1 LSWKNSDQ
9 SQYSVIRKT
18 KTELY
23 GFYLELETW
32 NFERNMNA
40 LLQEKHHQIRAKV
53 RQFAE
58 TVIKPVI
65 DYYDEKEIFPV
76 ELVREMGKL
85 GVLGMT
91 APVEFGG
98 QGSDYLSYVIA
109 IEEMARIDSSMAAT
123 LAAHNSLGVG
133 PIVEFGTQEQKAK
146 FLPAFCTGEQLWAFG
161 LTEENAGSD
170 AQGVETTAQIDGNEF
185 IVNGS
190 KKYITNGT
198 SEISA
203 GMTTLAVT
211 GEKDGRKEFTAILI
225 EKEREGFVRET
236 MKTKLVWR
244 AADNGILYFN
254 DCRVPVENQLG
265 ERGYG
270 FKIMLKTLDSGRLS
284 IAAIGLGLA
293 QGAYEIA
300 KGYAKQRKQFGK
312 SLSEF
317 QVIAYKLADMALKI
331 ENARNTLYN
340 ACWLKDNGHPF
351 AQQAAMA
358 KLYAA
363 EIAREVADEAVQILG
378 GAGLFKNREWPIERF
393 YRDQRLLQ
401 IGEGT
406 SEILRMVISRNILK
420 E

>member
-1 LSWKNSDQ
+1 
-9 SQYSVIRKT
+9 
-18 KTELY
+18 
-23 GFYLELETW
+23 
-32 NFERNMNA
+32 MNA

-53 RQFAE
+53 RRFAE
-58 TVIKPVI
+58 EFVRPVI
-65 DYYDEKEIFPV
+65 DDFDEKEIFPV
-76 ELVREMGKL
+76 ELVREMGKT

-91 APVEFGG
+91 APIEFGG
-98 QGSDYLSYVIA
+98 LGSDYLSYIIA

-133 PIVEFGTQEQKAK
+133 PIVEFGSQKQK
-146 FLPAFCTGEQLWAFG
+146 ETFLPAFCTGEKLWAFG

-170 AQGVETTAQIDGNEF
+170 AQGVETTAQISGNEF

-203 GMTTLAVT
+203 GMTTLALT

-225 EKEREGFVRET
+225 EKEREGFIRET
-236 MKTKLVWR
+236 MKSKLVWR
-244 AADNGILYFN
+244 AADNGMLYFSN
-254 DCRVPVENQLG
+254 CRVPLENQLG
-265 ERGYG
+265 ERGNG

-293 QGAYEIA
+293 QGAYEMA
-300 KGYAKQRKQFGK
+300 KAYAKQRKQFGK

-317 QVIAYKLADMALKI
+317 QVIAFKLADMAIKI

-340 ACWLKDNGHPF
+340 ACWLKDNGHSF

-358 KLYAA
+358 KLYCA

>member
-1 LSWKNSDQ
+1 
-9 SQYSVIRKT
+9 
-18 KTELY
+18 
-23 GFYLELETW
+23 
-32 NFERNMNA
+32 MNA
-40 LLQEKHHQIRAKV
+40 LLQKKHHLIREKV
-53 RQFAE
+53 RHFAE
-58 TVIKPVI
+58 AIIKPVI
-65 DYYDEKEIFPV
+65 DDFDEKEIFPV
-76 ELVREMGKL
+76 ELVREMGKT
-85 GVLGMT
+85 GILGMI
-91 APVEFGG
+91 APEDLGG
-98 QGSDYLSYVIA
+98 QGSDYLSYIIA

-133 PIVEFGTQEQKAK
+133 PILEFGTKKQKEK
-146 FLPAFCTGEQLWAFG
+146 FIPAFCTGEKLWAFG

-170 AQGVETTAQIDGNEF
+170 AQGVETTAEITGDEF
-185 IVNGS
+185 LVNGS

-198 SEISA
+198 SPISA
-203 GMTTLAVT
+203 GMTTLAIT
-211 GEKDGRKEFTAILI
+211 GENAGRKEFTAILI
-225 EKEREGFVRET
+225 EKERLGFIRET
-236 MKTKLVWR
+236 MKGKLVWR

-254 DCRVPVENQLG
+254 DCRVPLENQLG

-293 QGAYEIA
+293 QGAYEMA
-300 KGYAKQRKQFGK
+300 KAYAKQRKQFSK
-312 SLSEF
+312 ALSEF
-317 QVIAYKLADMALKI
+317 QVIAFKLADMAMKI

-340 ACWLKDNGHPF
+340 ACWMKDNGHPF
-351 AQQAAMA
+351 ALQAAMA
-358 KLYAA
+358 KLYCA

-420 E
+420 D

>member
-1 LSWKNSDQ
+1 
-9 SQYSVIRKT
+9 
-18 KTELY
+18 
-23 GFYLELETW
+23 
-32 NFERNMNA
+32 MNA

-53 RQFAE
+53 RRFAE
-58 TVIKPVI
+58 AIIKPVI
-65 DYYDEKEIFPV
+65 DDFDEKEIFPV
-76 ELVREMGKL
+76 ELVREMGKI

-98 QGSDYLSYVIA
+98 QGSDYLEYIIA
-109 IEEMARIDSSMAAT
+109 IEEMARVDSSMAAT

-133 PIVEFGTQEQKAK
+133 PIVEFGSQKQK
-146 FLPAFCTGEQLWAFG
+146 ETFLPAFCTGEKLWAFG

-170 AQGVETTAQIDGNEF
+170 AQGVETIAQISGNEF
-185 IVNGS
+185 LVNGS

-203 GMTTLAVT
+203 GMTTLAIT

-225 EKEREGFVRET
+225 EKEREGFIRET
-236 MKTKLVWR
+236 MKGKLVWR

-254 DCRVPVENQLG
+254 DCKVPLENQLG

-293 QGAYEIA
+293 QGAFEMA
-300 KGYAKQRKQFGK
+300 KAYAKYRKQFGK

-317 QVIAYKLADMALKI
+317 QVIAFKLADMAMKI

-340 ACWLKDNGHPF
+340 ACWLKDNGRPF
-351 AQQAAMA
+351 GQHAAMA

-363 EIAREVADEAVQILG
+363 EIAREVADEALQILG

>member
-1 LSWKNSDQ
+1 
-9 SQYSVIRKT
+9 
-18 KTELY
+18 
-23 GFYLELETW
+23 
-32 NFERNMNA
+32 MNA

-58 TVIKPVI
+58 AIIRPVI
-65 DYYDEKEIFPV
+65 DDFDEKEIFPI
-76 ELVREMGKL
+76 ELVREMGKI

-98 QGSDYLSYVIA
+98 LGSDYLSYVIA
-109 IEEMARIDSSMAAT
+109 IEEMARVDSSMAAT

-133 PIVEFGTQEQKAK
+133 PIVEFGTQKQKET
-146 FLPAFCTGEQLWAFG
+146 FLPAFCTGEKLWAFG

-170 AQGVETTAQIDGNEF
+170 AQGVETTAQIVGNEF
-185 IVNGS
+185 LVNGS

-198 SEISA
+198 SDISA
-203 GMTTLAVT
+203 GMTTLALT

-225 EKEREGFVRET
+225 EKERGGFTRET
-236 MKTKLVWR
+236 MKSKLVWR
-244 AADNGILYFN
+244 AADNGMLYFN
-254 DCRVPVENQLG
+254 NCRVPLENQLG

-293 QGAYEIA
+293 QGAYEMA
-300 KGYAKQRKQFGK
+300 KAYAKQRKQFGK

-317 QVIAYKLADMALKI
+317 QVIAFKLADMALKI

-340 ACWLKDNGHPF
+340 ACWLKDNRHPF

-358 KLYAA
+358 KLYCA

-378 GAGLFKNREWPIERF
+378 GAALFKNREWPIERF

>member
-1 LSWKNSDQ
+1 
-9 SQYSVIRKT
+9 
-18 KTELY
+18 
-23 GFYLELETW
+23 
-32 NFERNMNA
+32 MNA

-53 RQFAE
+53 RQFSEAI
-58 TVIKPVI
+58 IKPVI
-65 DYYDEKEIFPV
+65 DDFDEKEIFPI
-76 ELVREMGKL
+76 ELVREMGKI
-85 GVLGMT
+85 GILGMT

-133 PIVEFGTQEQKAK
+133 PILEFGTQQQKEK
-146 FLPAFCTGEQLWAFG
+146 FIPAFCTGEKLWAFG

-170 AQGVETTAQIDGNEF
+170 AQGVETTAQIVGNEF
-185 IVNGS
+185 VVNGS

-203 GMTTLAVT
+203 GMTTLALT

-225 EKEREGFVRET
+225 EKEREGFTRET
-236 MKTKLVWR
+236 MKSKLVWR
-244 AADNGILYFN
+244 AADNGMLYFN
-254 DCRVPVENQLG
+254 DCRVPLENQLG

-293 QGAYEIA
+293 QGAFEMA
-300 KGYAKQRKQFGK
+300 TAYAKQRKQFGK

-317 QVIAYKLADMALKI
+317 QVIAFKLADMALKI

-340 ACWLKDNGHPF
+340 ACWLKDNGHSF

>member
-1 LSWKNSDQ
+1 
-9 SQYSVIRKT
+9 
-18 KTELY
+18 
-23 GFYLELETW
+23 
-32 NFERNMNA
+32 MNA
-40 LLQEKHHQIRAKV
+40 LLQEKHHRIREKV

-58 TVIKPVI
+58 TYVKPVI
-65 DYYDEKEIFPV
+65 DDFDEKEIFPI
-76 ELVREMGKL
+76 ELVREMGKT

-98 QGSDYLSYVIA
+98 QGSDYLSYIIA
-109 IEEMARIDSSMAAT
+109 IEEMARVDSSMAAT

-133 PIVEFGTQEQKAK
+133 PIVEFGTQKQKETL
-146 FLPAFCTGEQLWAFG
+146 LPAFCTGEKLWAFG

-170 AQGVETTAQIDGNEF
+170 AQGVETTAQISGNEF
-185 IVNGS
+185 VVNGS

-203 GMTTLAVT
+203 GMTTLALT

-225 EKEREGFVRET
+225 EKEREGFTRET
-236 MKTKLVWR
+236 MKSKLVWR
-244 AADNGILYFN
+244 AADNGMLYFN
-254 DCRVPVENQLG
+254 DCHVPLENQLG

-293 QGAYEIA
+293 QGAFEMA
-300 KGYAKQRKQFGK
+300 KAYSKHRKQFGK

-317 QVIAYKLADMALKI
+317 QVIAFKLADMALKI

-340 ACWLKDNGHPF
+340 ACWLKDNHHPF
-351 AQQAAMA
+351 AQEAAMA
-358 KLYAA
+358 KLYCA

>member
-1 LSWKNSDQ
+1 
-9 SQYSVIRKT
+9 
-18 KTELY
+18 
-23 GFYLELETW
+23 
-32 NFERNMNA
+32 MNA

-91 APVEFGG
+91 APAEFGG
-98 QGSDYLSYVIA
+98 QGADYLSYVIA
-109 IEEMARIDSSMAAT
+109 IEEMARIDSSMSAT

-133 PIVEFGTQEQKAK
+133 PIVEFGTQAQKEK

-170 AQGVETTAQIDGNEF
+170 AQGVETTAQIEGSEF
-185 IVNGS
+185 VVNGS

-225 EKEREGFVRET
+225 EKERKGFVRET

>member
-1 LSWKNSDQ
+1 
-9 SQYSVIRKT
+9 
-18 KTELY
+18 
-23 GFYLELETW
+23 
-32 NFERNMNA
+32 MNA
-40 LLQEKHHQIRAKV
+40 LLQENHHQIREKV
-53 RQFAE
+53 RHFAE
-58 TVIKPVI
+58 TIIKPVI
-65 DYYDEKEIFPV
+65 DDFDEKEIFPV
-76 ELVREMGKL
+76 ELVREMGKT

-98 QGSDYLSYVIA
+98 LGSDYLSYVIA
-109 IEEMARIDSSMAAT
+109 IEEMARVDSSMAAT

-133 PIVEFGTQEQKAK
+133 PIVEFGTQKQKEI
-146 FLPAFCTGEQLWAFG
+146 FLPAFCTGEKLWAFG

-170 AQGVETTAQIDGNEF
+170 AQGVETTAEIVGNEF
-185 IVNGS
+185 LVNGS

-198 SEISA
+198 SDISA
-203 GMTTLAVT
+203 GMTTLALT

-225 EKEREGFVRET
+225 EKEREGFTRET
-236 MKTKLVWR
+236 MKSKLVWR
-244 AADNGILYFN
+244 AADNGMLYFN
-254 DCRVPVENQLG
+254 NCRVPLENQLG

-293 QGAYEIA
+293 QGAYEMA
-300 KGYAKQRKQFGK
+300 KAYAKQRKQFGK

-317 QVIAYKLADMALKI
+317 QVIAFKLADMALKI
-331 ENARNTLYN
+331 ENARNSLYN
-340 ACWLKDNGHPF
+340 ACWLKDNGHSF
-351 AQQAAMA
+351 GQQAAMA
-358 KLYAA
+358 KLYCA

>member
-1 LSWKNSDQ
+1 
-9 SQYSVIRKT
+9 
-18 KTELY
+18 
-23 GFYLELETW
+23 
-32 NFERNMNA
+32 MNA
-40 LLQEKHHQIRAKV
+40 LLQENHHRIREKV
-53 RQFAE
+53 RHFAE
-58 TVIKPVI
+58 TIIKPVI
-65 DYYDEKEIFPV
+65 DDFDEKEIFPV
-76 ELVREMGKL
+76 ELVREMGKT

-133 PIVEFGTQEQKAK
+133 PIVEFGTQEQKET
-146 FLPAFCTGEQLWAFG
+146 FLPAFCTGEKLWAFG

-170 AQGVETTAQIDGNEF
+170 AQGVETTAQISGDEF
-185 IVNGS
+185 LVNGS

-211 GEKDGRKEFTAILI
+211 GETGGRKEFTAILI
-225 EKEREGFVRET
+225 EKERKGFIRET
-236 MKTKLVWR
+236 MKGKLVWR
-244 AADNGILYFN
+244 AADNGMLYFN
-254 DCRVPVENQLG
+254 NCRVPIENQLG

-293 QGAYEIA
+293 QGAYEMA
-300 KGYAKQRKQFGK
+300 KAYAKQRKQFGK

-317 QVIAYKLADMALKI
+317 QVIAFKLADMALKI

-340 ACWLKDNGHPF
+340 ACWLKDNGHSF
-351 AQQAAMA
+351 GQQAAMA
-358 KLYAA
+358 KLYCA

>member
-1 LSWKNSDQ
+1 
-9 SQYSVIRKT
+9 
-18 KTELY
+18 
-23 GFYLELETW
+23 
-32 NFERNMNA
+32 MNA
-40 LLQEKHHQIRAKV
+40 LLKEKHHQIRAKV
-53 RQFAE
+53 RHFAE
-58 TVIKPVI
+58 KFIKPVI
-65 DYYDEKEIFPV
+65 DDFDEKEIFPV
-76 ELVREMGKL
+76 ELVREMGKT
-85 GVLGMT
+85 GVLGMQV
-91 APVEFGG
+91 PEEFGG
-98 QGSDYLSYVIA
+98 QGADYLSYIIA
-109 IEEMARIDSSMAAT
+109 IEEVARIDSSMAAT

-133 PIVEFGTQEQKAK
+133 PILEFGTHQQKGK
-146 FLPAFCTGEQLWAFG
+146 FLPAFCTGEKLWAFG

-170 AQGVETTAQIDGNEF
+170 AQGVETTAKISENEF

-203 GMTTLAVT
+203 GMTTLALT

-225 EKEREGFVRET
+225 EKEREGFIRET
-236 MKTKLVWR
+236 MKNKLVWR
-244 AADNGILYFN
+244 AADNGMLYFN
-254 DCRVPVENQLG
+254 DCRVPLENQLG

-300 KGYAKQRKQFGK
+300 LAYSKQRKQFGK

-317 QVIAYKLADMALKI
+317 QVIAFKLADMALKI
-331 ENARNTLYN
+331 ENARNSLYN
-340 ACWLKDNGHPF
+340 ACWLKDNGHSY
-351 AQQAAMA
+351 AQQAAMS
-358 KLYAA
+358 KLYCS

>member
-1 LSWKNSDQ
+1 
-9 SQYSVIRKT
+9 
-18 KTELY
+18 
-23 GFYLELETW
+23 
-32 NFERNMNA
+32 MNA
-40 LLQEKHHQIRAKV
+40 LLNEKHHQIRAKV

-58 TVIKPVI
+58 KFVKPVI
-65 DYYDEKEIFPV
+65 DDFDEKEIFPV
-76 ELVREMGKL
+76 ELVREMGKT
-85 GVLGMT
+85 GVFGMQVPT
-91 APVEFGG
+91 AFGG
-98 QGSDYLSYVIA
+98 QGSDYLSYIIA

-133 PIVEFGTQEQKAK
+133 PILEFGTLQQKESL
-146 FLPAFCTGEQLWAFG
+146 LPAFCTGEKLWAFG

-170 AQGVETTAQIDGNEF
+170 AQGVETTAVIIGNDF
-185 IVNGS
+185 LVNGS

-203 GMTTLAVT
+203 GMTILAIT
-211 GEKDGRKEFTAILI
+211 GETDGRKELTAILV
-225 EKEREGFVRET
+225 EKESEGFIRET
-236 MKTKLVWR
+236 MKNKLVWR
-244 AADNGILYFN
+244 AADNGIMYFN
-254 DCRVPVENQLG
+254 NCHVPLENQLG
-265 ERGYG
+265 ERGNG

-300 KGYAKQRKQFGK
+300 LAYSKQRKQFGK
-312 SLSEF
+312 SLCEF
-317 QVIAYKLADMALKI
+317 QVIAFKLADMAMKI
-331 ENARNTLYN
+331 ENARNSLYN
-340 ACWLKDNGHPF
+340 ACWLKDNGHSF
-351 AQQAAMA
+351 AQQAAMS
-358 KLYAA
+358 KLYCS

>member
-1 LSWKNSDQ
+1 
-9 SQYSVIRKT
+9 
-18 KTELY
+18 
-23 GFYLELETW
+23 
-32 NFERNMNA
+32 MNA
-40 LLQEKHHQIRAKV
+40 LLQEKHHRIREKV

-58 TVIKPVI
+58 TFVKPVI
-65 DYYDEKEIFPV
+65 DDFDEKEIFPI
-76 ELVREMGKL
+76 ELVREMGKI

-133 PIVEFGTQEQKAK
+133 PIVEFGTQKQKET
-146 FLPAFCTGEQLWAFG
+146 FLPAFCTGEKLWAFG

-170 AQGVETTAQIDGNEF
+170 AQGVETTAQISGNEF
-185 IVNGS
+185 VVNGS

-203 GMTTLAVT
+203 GMTTLALT

-225 EKEREGFVRET
+225 EKEREGFTRET
-236 MKTKLVWR
+236 MKSKLVWR
-244 AADNGILYFN
+244 AADNGMLYFN
-254 DCRVPVENQLG
+254 DCRVPLENQLG

-293 QGAYEIA
+293 QGAFEMA
-300 KGYAKQRKQFGK
+300 KAYSKHRKQFGK

-317 QVIAYKLADMALKI
+317 QVIAFKLADMALKI

-340 ACWLKDNGHPF
+340 ACWLKDNHHPF

-358 KLYAA
+358 KLYCA

>member
-1 LSWKNSDQ
+1 
-9 SQYSVIRKT
+9 
-18 KTELY
+18 
-23 GFYLELETW
+23 
-32 NFERNMNA
+32 MNA
-40 LLQEKHHQIRAKV
+40 LLNEKHHQIREKV
-53 RQFAE
+53 RHFAE
-58 TVIKPVI
+58 TKVKPVI
-65 DYYDEKEIFPV
+65 DDFDEKEIFPV

-85 GVLGMT
+85 GVLGMI
-91 APVEFGG
+91 APTEFGG

-109 IEEMARIDSSMAAT
+109 IEEMARVDSSMAAT

-133 PIVEFGTQEQKAK
+133 PIIEFGNQKQKEK
-146 FLPAFCTGEQLWAFG
+146 FLPAFCTGEKLWAFG

-170 AQGVETTAQIDGNEF
+170 AQGVETTAKISGNNF
-185 IVNGS
+185 LVNGS

-203 GMTTLAVT
+203 GMTTLSIT

-225 EKEREGFVRET
+225 EKEREGFIRET
-236 MKTKLVWR
+236 MKGKLVWR

-254 DCRVPVENQLG
+254 NCKVPVENQLG

-293 QGAYEIA
+293 QGAFEMA
-300 KGYAKQRKQFGK
+300 TAYAKHRKQFGK

-317 QVIAYKLADMALKI
+317 QVIAFKLADMAMKI
-331 ENARNTLYN
+331 ENTRNTLYN
-340 ACWLKDNGHPF
+340 ACWLKDNGKPF
-351 AQQAAMA
+351 AIEAAMA

-420 E
+420 G

>member
-1 LSWKNSDQ
+1 
-9 SQYSVIRKT
+9 
-18 KTELY
+18 
-23 GFYLELETW
+23 
-32 NFERNMNA
+32 MNA
-40 LLQEKHHQIRAKV
+40 LLQEKHRLIREKV
-53 RQFAE
+53 RHFAE
-58 TVIKPVI
+58 TIIKPVI
-65 DYYDEKEIFPV
+65 DDFDEKEIFPV
-76 ELVREMGKL
+76 ELVREMGKI

-133 PIVEFGTQEQKAK
+133 PIVEFGTQKQKET
-146 FLPAFCTGEQLWAFG
+146 FLPAFCTGEKLWAFG

-170 AQGVETTAQIDGNEF
+170 AQGVETTAQIVENEF

-198 SEISA
+198 SVISA
-203 GMTTLAVT
+203 GMTTLAIT
-211 GEKDGRKEFTAILI
+211 GENDGRKEFTAILI
-225 EKEREGFVRET
+225 EKEREGFIRET

-254 DCRVPVENQLG
+254 DCHVPVENQLG

-293 QGAYEIA
+293 QGAFEIA
-300 KGYAKQRKQFGK
+300 KNYSKTRRQFGK
-312 SLSEF
+312 ALSEF

-358 KLYAA
+358 KLYSA

>member
-1 LSWKNSDQ
+1 
-9 SQYSVIRKT
+9 
-18 KTELY
+18 
-23 GFYLELETW
+23 
-32 NFERNMNA
+32 MNA

-58 TVIKPVI
+58 KIIKPVI
-65 DYYDEKEIFPV
+65 DDYDEKEIFPI

-203 GMTTLAVT
+203 GMTTLAIT
-211 GEKDGRKEFTAILI
+211 GDKDGRKEFTAILI
-225 EKEREGFVRET
+225 EKEREGFARET

-340 ACWLKDNGHPF
+340 ACWLKDNGHAF

>member
-1 LSWKNSDQ
+1 
-9 SQYSVIRKT
+9 
-18 KTELY
+18 
-23 GFYLELETW
+23 
-32 NFERNMNA
+32 MNA
-40 LLQEKHHQIRAKV
+40 LLQETHHRIRENV
-53 RQFAE
+53 RHFAE
-58 TVIKPVI
+58 TFVKPVI
-65 DYYDEKEIFPV
+65 DDFDEKEIFPV
-76 ELVREMGKL
+76 ELVHEMGKI

-98 QGSDYLSYVIA
+98 QGSDYLSYIIA

-133 PIVEFGTQEQKAK
+133 PIVEFGTQKQKET
-146 FLPAFCTGEQLWAFG
+146 FLPAFCTGEKLWAFG

-170 AQGVETTAQIDGNEF
+170 AQGVETTARISGNEF
-185 IVNGS
+185 VVNGS

-198 SEISA
+198 SDISA
-203 GMTTLAVT
+203 GMTTLALT

-225 EKEREGFVRET
+225 EKEREGFIRET
-236 MKTKLVWR
+236 MKSKLVWR
-244 AADNGILYFN
+244 AADNGMLYFN
-254 DCRVPVENQLG
+254 DCRVPLENQLG

-293 QGAYEIA
+293 QGAFEMA
-300 KGYAKQRKQFGK
+300 K
-312 SLSEF
+312 
-317 QVIAYKLADMALKI
+317 AYSKFKLADMALKI

-340 ACWLKDNGHPF
+340 ACWLKDNHRPF

-358 KLYAA
+358 KLYCA

>member
-1 LSWKNSDQ
+1 
-9 SQYSVIRKT
+9 
-18 KTELY
+18 
-23 GFYLELETW
+23 
-32 NFERNMNA
+32 M
-40 LLQEKHHQIRAKV
+40 V
-53 RQFAE
+53 RHFAE
-58 TVIKPVI
+58 IVVKPVI
-65 DYYDEKEIFPV
+65 DDYDEKEIFPV
-76 ELVREMGKL
+76 ELVREMGKT
-85 GVLGMT
+85 GILGMI
-91 APVEFGG
+91 APEDLGG
-98 QGSDYLSYVIA
+98 RGSDYLSYIIA

-133 PIVEFGTQEQKAK
+133 PILEFGTRKQKEK
-146 FLPAFCTGEQLWAFG
+146 FIPALCTGEKLWAFG

-170 AQGVETTAQIDGNEF
+170 AQGVETTAEITGNEF
-185 IVNGS
+185 LVNGS

-203 GMTTLAVT
+203 GMTTLAIT
-211 GEKDGRKEFTAILI
+211 GENGGRKEFTAILI
-225 EKEREGFVRET
+225 EKERPGFIRET
-236 MKTKLVWR
+236 MKSKLVWR

-254 DCRVPVENQLG
+254 DCRVPLENQLG
-265 ERGYG
+265 QRGNG

-293 QGAYEIA
+293 QGAYEMA
-300 KGYAKQRKQFGK
+300 KAYAKHRKQFGK
-312 SLSEF
+312 PLSDF
-317 QVIAYKLADMALKI
+317 QVIAFKLADMALKI

-340 ACWLKDNGHPF
+340 ACWLKDNQQPF

-420 E
+420 D

>member
-1 LSWKNSDQ
+1 
-9 SQYSVIRKT
+9 
-18 KTELY
+18 
-23 GFYLELETW
+23 
-32 NFERNMNA
+32 MNA
-40 LLQEKHHQIRAKV
+40 LLQEKHHQIRVKV
-53 RQFAE
+53 RRFAE
-58 TVIKPVI
+58 TFIKPVI
-65 DYYDEKEIFPV
+65 DDFDEKEIFPV
-76 ELVREMGKL
+76 ELVREMGKI

-98 QGSDYLSYVIA
+98 VGSDYLSYIIA

-133 PIVEFGTQEQKAK
+133 PIVEFGTQKQKET
-146 FLPAFCTGEQLWAFG
+146 FLPAFCTGEKLWAFG

-170 AQGVETTAQIDGNEF
+170 AQGVETTAQISGNEF
-185 IVNGS
+185 VVNGS

-203 GMTTLAVT
+203 GMTTLALT

-225 EKEREGFVRET
+225 EKEREGFIRET
-236 MKTKLVWR
+236 MKSKLVWR
-244 AADNGILYFN
+244 AADNGMLYFN
-254 DCRVPVENQLG
+254 DCRVPLENQLG

-293 QGAYEIA
+293 QGAFEMA
-300 KGYAKQRKQFGK
+300 KAYSKHRKQFGK

-317 QVIAYKLADMALKI
+317 QVIAFKLADMALKI

-340 ACWLKDNGHPF
+340 ACWLKDNHHPF

-358 KLYAA
+358 KLYCA

>member
-1 LSWKNSDQ
+1 
-9 SQYSVIRKT
+9 
-18 KTELY
+18 
-23 GFYLELETW
+23 
-32 NFERNMNA
+32 MNA
-40 LLQEKHHQIRAKV
+40 LLQEKHRQIREKV
-53 RQFAE
+53 RHFAE
-58 TVIKPVI
+58 TIIKPVI
-65 DYYDEKEIFPV
+65 DDFDEKEIFPV
-76 ELVREMGKL
+76 ELVREMGKI

-133 PIVEFGTQEQKAK
+133 PIVEFGTQEQKET
-146 FLPAFCTGEQLWAFG
+146 FLPAFCTGEKLWAFG

-170 AQGVETTAQIDGNEF
+170 AQGVETSAQIVEDEF

-203 GMTTLAVT
+203 GMTTLAIT
-211 GEKDGRKEFTAILI
+211 GENDGRKEFTAILI
-225 EKEREGFVRET
+225 EKEREGFIRET

-254 DCRVPVENQLG
+254 NCHVPVGNQLG

-300 KGYAKQRKQFGK
+300 KNYAKQRKQFGK

-340 ACWLKDNGHPF
+340 ACWMKDNGHPF

-358 KLYAA
+358 KLYSA

-420 E
+420 D

>member
-1 LSWKNSDQ
+1 
-9 SQYSVIRKT
+9 
-18 KTELY
+18 
-23 GFYLELETW
+23 
-32 NFERNMNA
+32 MNA
-40 LLQEKHHQIRAKV
+40 LLQEKHHLIRAKV

-58 TVIKPVI
+58 AIIKPVI
-65 DYYDEKEIFPV
+65 DDFDEKEIFPI
-76 ELVREMGKL
+76 ELVREMGKI

-98 QGSDYLSYVIA
+98 LGSDYLSYVIA
-109 IEEMARIDSSMAAT
+109 IEEMARVDSSMAAT

-133 PIVEFGTQEQKAK
+133 PIVEFGTQEQKET
-146 FLPAFCTGEQLWAFG
+146 FLPAFCTGEKLWAFG

-170 AQGVETTAQIDGNEF
+170 AQGVETTAQISGNEF

-203 GMTTLAVT
+203 GMTTLALT
-211 GEKDGRKEFTAILI
+211 GENDGRKEFTAILI
-225 EKEREGFVRET
+225 EKEREGFIRET
-236 MKTKLVWR
+236 MKSKLVWR
-244 AADNGILYFN
+244 AADNGMLYFN
-254 DCRVPVENQLG
+254 NCRVPVKNQLG

-293 QGAYEIA
+293 QGAYEMA
-300 KGYAKQRKQFGK
+300 KDYAKQRKQFGK

-317 QVIAYKLADMALKI
+317 QVIAFKLADMALKI
-331 ENARNTLYN
+331 ENARNSLYN
-340 ACWLKDNGHPF
+340 ACWLKDNGHSF
-351 AQQAAMA
+351 GQQAAMA
-358 KLYAA
+358 KLYCA

>member
-1 LSWKNSDQ
+1 
-9 SQYSVIRKT
+9 
-18 KTELY
+18 
-23 GFYLELETW
+23 
-32 NFERNMNA
+32 MNA

-53 RQFAE
+53 RLFAE

-65 DYYDEKEIFPV
+65 DDYDEKEIFPV

-98 QGSDYLSYVIA
+98 QGADYLSYVIA

-146 FLPAFCTGEQLWAFG
+146 FLPAFCTGEKLWAFG

-170 AQGVETTAQIDGNEF
+170 AQGVETTAQIDGDEF

-265 ERGYG
+265 DRGFG

-300 KGYAKQRKQFGK
+300 KNYAKQRKQFGK
-312 SLSEF
+312 SLAEF

-340 ACWLKDNGHPF
+340 ACWLKDNGYQF

>member
-1 LSWKNSDQ
+1 
-9 SQYSVIRKT
+9 
-18 KTELY
+18 
-23 GFYLELETW
+23 
-32 NFERNMNA
+32 MNA
-40 LLQEKHHQIRAKV
+40 ILEEKHHQIRAKV

-58 TVIKPVI
+58 AVIKPVI
-65 DYYDEKEIFPV
+65 DDFDEKEIFPV
-76 ELVREMGKL
+76 ELVREMGKT

-109 IEEMARIDSSMAAT
+109 IEEIARVDSSMAAT

-133 PIVEFGTQEQKAK
+133 PIVEFGTQKQKET
-146 FLPAFCTGEQLWAFG
+146 FLPAFCTGEKLWAFG

-170 AQGVETTAQIDGNEF
+170 AQGVETTATISGNEF
-185 IVNGS
+185 VVNGS

-203 GMTTLAVT
+203 GMTTLALT
-211 GEKDGRKEFTAILI
+211 GENNGRKEFTAILI
-225 EKEREGFVRET
+225 EKEREGFIRET
-236 MKTKLVWR
+236 MKSKLVWR
-244 AADNGILYFN
+244 AADNGMLYFN
-254 DCRVPVENQLG
+254 QCRVPVENQLG

-293 QGAYEIA
+293 QGAFEMA
-300 KGYAKQRKQFGK
+300 KSYSRQRKQFGK

-317 QVIAYKLADMALKI
+317 QVIAFKLADMALKI

-340 ACWLKDNGHPF
+340 ACWLKDNHYPF

-358 KLYAA
+358 KLYCA

>member
-1 LSWKNSDQ
+1 
-9 SQYSVIRKT
+9 
-18 KTELY
+18 
-23 GFYLELETW
+23 
-32 NFERNMNA
+32 MNA
-40 LLQEKHHQIRAKV
+40 LLQEKHHRIRAKV

-58 TVIKPVI
+58 AIIKPVI
-65 DYYDEKEIFPV
+65 DDFDEKEIFPI
-76 ELVREMGKL
+76 ELVREMGKI

-98 QGSDYLSYVIA
+98 LGSDYLSYVIA
-109 IEEMARIDSSMAAT
+109 IEEMARVDSSMAAT

-133 PIVEFGTQEQKAK
+133 PIVEFGTQKQKET
-146 FLPAFCTGEQLWAFG
+146 FIPAFCTGEKLWAFG

-170 AQGVETTAQIDGNEF
+170 AQGVETTAQISGNEF
-185 IVNGS
+185 LVNGS

-198 SEISA
+198 SDISA
-203 GMTTLAVT
+203 GMTTLALT

-225 EKEREGFVRET
+225 EKERGGFTRET
-236 MKTKLVWR
+236 MKSKLVWR
-244 AADNGILYFN
+244 AADNGMLYFN
-254 DCRVPVENQLG
+254 NCRVPLENQLG

-293 QGAYEIA
+293 QGAYEMA
-300 KGYAKQRKQFGK
+300 KAYAKQRKQFGK

-317 QVIAYKLADMALKI
+317 QVIAFKLADMALKI

-340 ACWLKDNGHPF
+340 ACWLKDNRHPF

-358 KLYAA
+358 KLYCA

-378 GAGLFKNREWPIERF
+378 GAALFKNREWPIERF